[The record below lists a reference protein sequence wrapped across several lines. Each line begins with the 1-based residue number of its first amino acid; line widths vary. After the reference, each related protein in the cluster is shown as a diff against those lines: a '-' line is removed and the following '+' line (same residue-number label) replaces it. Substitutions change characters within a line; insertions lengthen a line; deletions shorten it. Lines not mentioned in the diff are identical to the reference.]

1 MRRMAWAGVL
11 LTILLTACGASG
23 RVVNVGEAPVRVE
36 DQPSS
41 APATPGAADRAD
53 RTDGTGTP
61 RADAPPPTRSATPST
76 GAQRGDALPGDP
88 VEWPYG
94 PDAGEVGVLGVEATD
109 VLNVRARPGAGQP
122 IVARLDPLRRG
133 LAYTG
138 RARQIG
144 GSVWP
149 EITGDGVDGWVNGR
163 YVGLVG
169 GTDDVTAAVV
179 GDGGRIT
186 AGTMRGLAERV
197 VVRYGLA
204 DGYAITWGPD
214 RDPALDAEAQRRVVV
229 SHGPTGGDVAEI
241 TVDVLDLFDDAV
253 AAERLF
259 IVARP
264 DGDGG
269 YGLNS
274 VERTLFCWRGG
285 GDLCV

>member
-1 MRRMAWAGVL
+1 MRRMVWTGL
-11 LTILLTACGASG
+11 ILTILLTACGPSG

-41 APATPGAADRAD
+41 AAPATPGPADRGGHTDDAAMP
-53 RTDGTGTP
+53 RTDASPT
-61 RADAPPPTRSATPST
+61 PPPDPASPGT
-76 GAQRGDALPGDP
+76 QRGDALPGDAAA
-88 VEWPYG
+88 WPHG
-94 PDAGEVGVLGVEATD
+94 PDAGEVGVLGVEADD
-109 VLNVRARPGAGQP
+109 VLNVRARPGADQP
-122 IVARLDPLRRG
+122 IVARLDPRRRG
-133 LAYTG
+133 LTYTG

-149 EITGDGVDGWVNGR
+149 EITGEGVDGWVNGR

-169 GTDDVTAAVV
+169 GTDDVTAAVI

-204 DGYAITWGPD
+204 NGFVITWGPD
-214 RDPALDAEAQRRVVV
+214 RDPAIDAEAQRRVVV
-229 SHGPTGGDVAEI
+229 SHGPAGGDVPEI

-253 AAERLF
+253 AAERLTVF
-259 IVARP
+259 ARP
-264 DGDGG
+264 DDGG
-269 YGLNS
+269 FSLMS

-285 GDLCV
+285 RDLCV